1 MSIPRNHAGWIAVV
15 SAIVSVIL
23 TFVLAA
29 AAATITMLGVL
40 VAQEVAVMRGSPELR
55 TPVVVVVV
63 ERPVKIDQT
72 GKVGLGTSTPN
83 LPLIV
88 FGAPGYPAYSG
99 STATGVVRIITG
111 GKVTGISGVGFQ
123 GYMMATI
130 KELAA
135 EIDALKARVKALEA
149 AKIEAMK

>member
-1 MSIPRNHAGWIAVV
+1 MRQKLPIIFDIIGI
-15 SAIVSVIL
+15 
-23 TFVLAA
+23 
-29 AAATITMLGVL
+29 L
-40 VAQEVAVMRGSPELR
+40 VALGLLGFLVQAGHIVQAADADAFRVDDRAGDTSPF
-55 TPVVVVVV
+55 V
-63 ERPVKIDQT
+63 IDQT

-83 LPLIV
+83 LPLTV

-123 GYMMATI
+123 GYKMATI